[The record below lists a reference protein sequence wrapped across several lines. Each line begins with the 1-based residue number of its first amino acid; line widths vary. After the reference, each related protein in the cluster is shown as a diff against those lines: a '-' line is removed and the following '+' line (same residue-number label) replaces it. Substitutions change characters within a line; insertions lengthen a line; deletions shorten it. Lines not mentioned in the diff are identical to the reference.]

1 MKFAPSVQFQAL
13 FVKKVQKLNIVTN
26 YISTNKGD
34 IDHQTTNDIIYRLL
48 EFTHLKIYVVQKDN

>member
-48 EFTHLKIYVVQKDN
+48 EFTHLKI